1 MGFIFYFSVRR
12 ESCSH
17 LTPLLFSS
25 NLYVFDEMEE
35 KHSFGVH
42 ERDWVWDHRRHRL
55 LPLVVMTKVL
65 MEHFTIYKIGL
76 KSSCWH
82 RKQSKRKQKKKKTPR
97 KRNKKGEWSSVL
109 SLEPTHRKEQCK
121 KISEHVAA
129 KKSCAEIHDEC
140 LSGKLNW
147 NCQSMLA
154 HSWFLARIE
163 LQRSQHTTYTLRMK
177 YRINHEIYE
186 YFLAQ
191 T

>member
-82 RKQSKRKQKKKKTPR
+82 RKQSKRKQKKKKNTEKKKQKGWMKFSFESWANTQ
-97 KRNKKGEWSSVL
+97 KRTMQEDKRACGGEKIMCRNTRWVSVWKIELEL
-109 SLEPTHRKEQCK
+109 SVNVGTLL
-121 KISEHVAA
+121 ISGAHWA
-129 KKSCAEIHDEC
+129 AEIT
-140 LSGKLNW
+140 
-147 NCQSMLA
+147 A
-154 HSWFLARIE
+154 HYVHI
-163 LQRSQHTTYTLRMK
+163 T
-177 YRINHEIYE
+177 HEISN
-186 YFLAQ
+186 
-191 T
+191 